1 MYMCTLRPGYDG
13 CVLVCVLRDGG
24 GGGGGREAVSH
35 VHSGQFHRSYVTSSS
50 RRG

>member
-1 MYMCTLRPGYDG
+1 MC
-13 CVLVCVLRDGG
+13 VEGG

-35 VHSGQFHRSYVTSSS
+35 VHSGQFHRFYVTSSS